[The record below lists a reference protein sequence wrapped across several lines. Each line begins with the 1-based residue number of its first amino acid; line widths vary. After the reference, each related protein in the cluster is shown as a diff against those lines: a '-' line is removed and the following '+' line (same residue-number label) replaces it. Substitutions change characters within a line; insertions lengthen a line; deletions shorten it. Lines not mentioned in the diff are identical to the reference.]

1 MACALVTLIT
11 TPASAATSG
20 SRLWV
25 HRDNGGGA
33 AAGSAIVSSP
43 DGADVFVAGEIT
55 SSDGQDFLTEADSA
69 STGRQLWVRRY
80 AGPSG
85 GNDAANAIAVSP
97 NGSAVFVTGLSA
109 GANGALDVLT
119 IAYAADTGDRLWSQR
134 YRAPGTNGSQ
144 AVALS
149 VSPDGSELFA
159 TGSVTRRGRYPD
171 YLTIAYDVPTGSV
184 RWLRRYQGTG
194 HGDDDATA
202 IVAGP
207 GGRTVFVTGESQGPV
222 NFDFATVAYAT
233 SGGRTR
239 WVRRYDD
246 PGHAYDDA
254 TAIGVDPHGSTVFV
268 TGNGGAATARAGIE
282 TIGYRT
288 ADGATVWRSRYHG
301 PFGAEGRALAVSPDG
316 HQVFIA
322 GIEGPSQTKPCVGDE
337 SGCWNATTLAYDAT
351 SGSRMWVRR
360 FDDGSDDVLSA
371 LAVAPDGSKVFATGT
386 SYPSSYLTLAF
397 ESATGTRSWSAMYPR
412 VGGTLGIASAV
423 AADPD
428 GSRVF
433 VTGQS
438 TLTGPEDATTVA
450 YVP

>member
-80 AGPSG
+80 VGPSG

-159 TGSVTRRGRYPD
+159 TGSVTRRG
-171 YLTIAYDVPTGSV
+171 
-184 RWLRRYQGTG
+184 
-194 HGDDDATA
+194 
-202 IVAGP
+202 
-207 GGRTVFVTGESQGPV
+207 
-222 NFDFATVAYAT
+222 
-233 SGGRTR
+233 
-239 WVRRYDD
+239 
-246 PGHAYDDA
+246 
-254 TAIGVDPHGSTVFV
+254 
-268 TGNGGAATARAGIE
+268 
-282 TIGYRT
+282 
-288 ADGATVWRSRYHG
+288 
-301 PFGAEGRALAVSPDG
+301 
-316 HQVFIA
+316 
-322 GIEGPSQTKPCVGDE
+322 
-337 SGCWNATTLAYDAT
+337 
-351 SGSRMWVRR
+351 
-360 FDDGSDDVLSA
+360 
-371 LAVAPDGSKVFATGT
+371 
-386 SYPSSYLTLAF
+386 
-397 ESATGTRSWSAMYPR
+397 
-412 VGGTLGIASAV
+412 
-423 AADPD
+423 
-428 GSRVF
+428 
-433 VTGQS
+433 
-438 TLTGPEDATTVA
+438 
-450 YVP
+450 

>member
-1 MACALVTLIT
+1 MGAAAKPLPSRTARARVVIMACALVTLIT

-33 AAGSAIVSSP
+33 AVGSAIVSSP

-222 NFDFATVAYAT
+222 NFDFATVAYGT
-233 SGGRTR
+233 SGGHTR

-288 ADGATVWRSRYHG
+288 VDGATVWRSRYHG
-301 PFGAEGRALAVSPDG
+301 PFGAEGALLPCPRTATRCSSRASKVPVRPSHALATNRG
-316 HQVFIA
+316 A
-322 GIEGPSQTKPCVGDE
+322 GMRRP
-337 SGCWNATTLAYDAT
+337 WRTTRRADLAC
-351 SGSRMWVRR
+351 G
-360 FDDGSDDVLSA
+360 FDGSTTEAMTCCPHWPWRLTDRRCSRRERVIQ
-371 LAVAPDGSKVFATGT
+371 AP
-386 SYPSSYLTLAF
+386 
-397 ESATGTRSWSAMYPR
+397 
-412 VGGTLGIASAV
+412 I
-423 AADPD
+423 
-428 GSRVF
+428 
-433 VTGQS
+433 
-438 TLTGPEDATTVA
+438 
-450 YVP
+450 